1 MIIAILALFGIA
13 YINSL
18 IKRFTGN
25 DVIMNIIGQNPQA
38 FGIGLVILVVLTV
51 IIFKK
56 IRRKRK

>member
-25 DVIMNIIGQNPQA
+25 DVIMNLIGQNPQI
-38 FGIGLVILVVLTV
+38 FGIGLVILIVA
-51 IIFKK
+51 IIFFIK
-56 IRRKRK
+56 RRKRK